1 MEKMYE
7 VEVEKIRIKYEKL
20 IGLTLVS
27 DILLKD
33 VIDEYSL
40 DKVFKDKKIDFSRLG
55 SVLDAYNKKEQLT
68 YYNTSQIN
76 NFYNLDLELKQGACY
91 SPGDI
96 TSRMVRVGCIRFIDG
111 GLIFVKESAEQI
123 KKLWEEN

>member
-33 VIDEYSL
+33 VIDEYDL

-68 YYNTSQIN
+68 YYNTSRIN
-76 NFYNLDLELKQGACY
+76 SFYNLDLELKQGACY
-91 SPGDI
+91 LPGDI

-111 GLIFVKESAEQI
+111 GFIFVKESAEQI